1 MFSVSDIKETVYQT
15 AFRKGKEL
23 YETAGVFDFSY
34 ELYLVE
40 NLPVADVH
48 AKVRG
53 INQEYYEVTAS
64 IDEEFG
70 DVTNCNCGCEAFYNY
85 EGMCKH
91 CVAMLLNYVN
101 HRTPMEILK
110 LKQGESVEP
119 AEEEEYRP
127 AGKLETAAPLKNLL
141 SQYSMRATS
150 KYMLP
155 ETIYGKVELEPYFEM
170 DYGYAR
176 LEFKIGIETKYVLKN
191 ISAFLHS
198 IHVNE
203 KVHYGKKLDFYH
215 HMEAFSD
222 NAKRLIRFMQQ
233 QDDDKKR
240 QSKFHAY
247 YAYTGGYERTME
259 LDGVGI
265 DRFFEAMEGVPF
277 QATIGYDVNET
288 YVYHSETKKPKL
300 TLKGGSAGAFV
311 CMQELSMIEGDKY
324 YYFYENGEIY
334 RGEPLLKGE

>member
-1 MFSVSDIKETVYQT
+1 MFSVSDIKETVYP
-15 AFRKGKEL
+15 AAYRRGKEL

-34 ELYLVE
+34 ELYLVDE
-40 NLPVADVH
+40 LPVADVR

-53 INQEYYEVTAS
+53 INQEYYEVTAT

-101 HRTPMEILK
+101 KRTPMEILR
-110 LKQGESVEP
+110 LKRGQSTETPEAGEHPV
-119 AEEEEYRP
+119 
-127 AGKLETAAPLKNLL
+127 GKMETAAPLKNLL

-176 LEFKIGIETKYVLKN
+176 LEFKIGMETKYVLKN

-198 IHVNE
+198 VQVNE

-215 HMEAFSD
+215 HMEAFSEE
-222 NAKRLIRFMQQ
+222 AKRLI
-233 QDDDKKR
+233 QDIPSIEVLEVPNEKQREASYKAALHECSGRSWISILKTLHQRKDERLAAGKKVT
-240 QSKFHAY
+240 ALD
-247 YAYTGGYERTME
+247 ERYMRVAE
-259 LDGVGI
+259 
-265 DRFFEAMEGVPF
+265 
-277 QATIGYDVNET
+277 
-288 YVYHSETKKPKL
+288 
-300 TLKGGSAGAFV
+300 
-311 CMQELSMIEGDKY
+311 QELYGELSVVLGIEK
-324 YYFYENGEIY
+324 ENMHDYIQEHIASA
-334 RGEPLLKGE
+334 